1 MRTHCTDQRE
11 LDGDRPEVAL
21 EVLPWHRIGRS
32 DLGARSVLLMPLAI
46 LP

>member
-1 MRTHCTDQRE
+1 MHCTDQAD
-11 LDGDRPEVAL
+11 LDETAPEVVL